1 LHEFPVIAFAMATG
15 RGGNVP
21 LVRAGHPVRE
31 RRNAMKGLVTAL
43 LTALFAGLMTAAY
56 AAGDLSKCE
65 KLTGAA
71 KDKCVAEESRK

>member
-1 LHEFPVIAFAMATG
+1 M
-15 RGGNVP
+15 RS
-21 LVRAGHPVRE
+21 
-31 RRNAMKGLVTAL
+31 LVTAL
-43 LTALFAGLMTAAY
+43 LAALFAGSMAAAY